1 MKLVWSSKLNLNT
14 PFSENRI
21 YVTSSDLISENLPN
35 RNAQDHIYVAGA
47 TSTCAVDSLSVIK
60 QNLTGEY

>member
-1 MKLVWSSKLNLNT
+1 MWSSNLNLNT

-21 YVTSSDLISENLPN
+21 YLTSSDLISENLLN

-47 TSTCAVDSLSVIK
+47 TCAVDSLSVIK
-60 QNLTGEY
+60 HNLTGEY